1 MNAITDCELQNIDP
15 DDIGD
20 VLVKVEK
27 SFDIKFKGT
36 ELMHISTFG
45 ELCDHITD
53 KIQLDHS
60 SDCTN
65 QQAFY
70 KLREAIAS
78 TAQIDSKTITVNT
91 VLTDIFP
98 KHGRRLRVKKLER
111 HLGFKLDILR
121 PPFWLTL
128 ILAIFYVASLAGIY
142 FNWPIGLTG
151 LMFSH
156 TSLWIA
162 HKTGKLLD
170 LQTVGQLAK
179 KMTAENYLKSRR
191 NPTTCNKIEIEKV
204 LTDLF
209 SSELYLD
216 KSKLTREA
224 KLA

>member
-1 MNAITDCELQNIDP
+1 MTNCELQNIDP
-15 DDIGD
+15 EDIAD

-27 SFDIKFKGT
+27 SFNINFQGT
-36 ELMHISTFG
+36 ELTHITTFG

-53 KIQLDHS
+53 KIPLDHS

-78 TAQIDSKTITVNT
+78 TAQIDHKTITINAA
-91 VLTDIFP
+91 LADILP
-98 KHGRRLRVKKLER
+98 KHGRRLAVKKIEK

-121 PPFWLTL
+121 PPYWITL
-128 ILAIFYVASLAGIY
+128 ILGIFYVASLAGIY
-142 FNWPIGLTG
+142 FNWPIGLAS
-151 LMFSH
+151 LAFSH
-156 TSLWIA
+156 SSLWFS
-162 HKTGKLLD
+162 HKIGKVLD

-191 NPTTCNKIEIEKV
+191 NPATCNKIEIEKI

-209 SSELYLD
+209 SNDLYLE
-216 KSKLTREA
+216 KSKLTRES

>member
-1 MNAITDCELQNIDP
+1 MTDCELQNIDP

-27 SFDIKFKGT
+27 SFDIKFRGK

-45 ELCDHITD
+45 ELCDHITN

-60 SDCTN
+60 SDCTS

-78 TAQIDSKTITVNT
+78 TAQIDHQMITIKSPLANI
-91 VLTDIFP
+91 LP
-98 KHGRRLRVKKLER
+98 KHGRRLKVEKLER

-121 PPFWLTL
+121 PPYWVTL
-128 ILAIFYVASLAGIY
+128 ILAIFYVSSLAVTY
-142 FNWPIGLTG
+142 FSWPIGLTG
-151 LMFSH
+151 LVSAHFA
-156 TSLWIA
+156 LWLA
-162 HKTGKLLD
+162 QKTGKVLD

-209 SSELYLD
+209 SNELYLD
-216 KSKLTREA
+216 KSKLTRDA